1 VNAAMLPPP
10 PAAASGWALYLDL
23 DGTLAPLRAHPD
35 DVVVDAAVLARLGEL
50 HRRLDGAI
58 CVLSGRPLPALR
70 RLFGAAPVRL
80 VGGHGS
86 EGLHD
91 EDDAGDDA
99 ASPVDAALRADLA
112 ALAAAADGAWLE
124 HKAHGA
130 ALHYRACP
138 AAGPTL
144 RDGVA
149 ALVGAR
155 GDLRIVAGDA
165 VVEVLPA
172 HVSKG
177 DALRRLQAMPPF
189 RGRVPVAVGDDV
201 TDEDAFA
208 AAAALGGF
216 GVIVGPRRPTAARH
230 ALADADAV
238 QAWLAGFDRCAAH

>member
-1 VNAAMLPPP
+1 MNAASLPAP
-10 PAAASGWALYLDL
+10 PAAASDWALYLDL

-35 DVVVDAAVLARLGEL
+35 DVVVDAATRSRLAGL
-50 HRRLDGAI
+50 HRHLDGAV

-70 RLFGAAPVRL
+70 RLFGDAPVRL

-86 EGLHD
+86 EGLP
-91 EDDAGDDA
+91 EAGA
-99 ASPVDAALRADLA
+99 AVPSPVDDALRAALE
-112 ALAAAADGAWLE
+112 ALAATVDGAWLE

-138 AAGPTL
+138 EAGPAL
-144 RDGVA
+144 RGGVE
-149 ALVGAR
+149 ALVADRHG
-155 GDLRIVAGDA
+155 LRVLAGDA
-165 VVEVLPA
+165 VCEVLPA
-172 HVSKG
+172 QVSKG
-177 DALRRLQAMPPF
+177 DALRRLHAAAPF
-189 RGRVPVAVGDDV
+189 RGRLPVAVGDDV

-238 QAWLAGFDRCAAH
+238 LAWLAVPDGSPGAVR